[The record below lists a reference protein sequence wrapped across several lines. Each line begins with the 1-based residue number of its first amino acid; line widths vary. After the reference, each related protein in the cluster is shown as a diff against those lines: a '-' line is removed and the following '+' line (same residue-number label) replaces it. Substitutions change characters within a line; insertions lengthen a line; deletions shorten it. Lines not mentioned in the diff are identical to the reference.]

1 LLCLGLYNAAKA
13 DAFSAAANMNT
24 DQSEREG
31 GQDGLKDDQ
40 DMLKGR
46 SITKSEKEDG
56 QTGVKADQ
64 DKLKGLK
71 SSHTIKG
78 EVLSVEGNTYYRQ
91 EPDGTAVHLHPD
103 HTTREIGNL
112 YRGTRVEPEVN
123 DRGHALSICSTEST
137 DRQNEADRPS

>member
-1 LLCLGLYNAAKA
+1 MLCLGLYNAAKA

-40 DMLKGR
+40 DMLKG
-46 SITKSEKEDG
+46 
-56 QTGVKADQ
+56 
-64 DKLKGLK
+64 LK

-78 EVLSVEGNTYYRQ
+78 EVLSVEGDTYYLQ
-91 EPDGTAVHLHPD
+91 EPDGTAVRLHTD

-137 DRQNEADRPS
+137 DRRNEADRPS